1 MQHEIVEQLPLLQAN
16 GTLTEPGWAR
26 HPYWQYQR
34 QAVAAS
40 SWRIK
45 EWDYYAVVSPE
56 QFAICL
62 TASNLGYIGLYAICL
77 VDLAQGRSWQIDTL
91 QPLPLGRHAFPET
104 ADSGAIQFSNGQLSL
119 QIERIGGEHR
129 VHFSSTQFQGPHGQ
143 GIEGELTL
151 RLPAQHE
158 SMNIAT
164 SWAEQRKAFYYNT
177 KLNCLQA
184 SGQFRQ
190 AGKHYHLSPV
200 RDLGVLD
207 WGRGVWTYNNTWYW
221 ASASGYVDGEPFGLN
236 LGYGFS
242 DRSPA
247 SENLLLYRGVA
258 HKLDQVA
265 FHFDR
270 KNWLKPWQMRSNDG
284 RLQLDFTPC
293 VDRNSKLNLLL
304 LASEQ
309 HQVFGHYRGHVTL
322 DNGQVLQL
330 NHLPG
335 FAEEVRN
342 RW

>member
-1 MQHEIVEQLPLLQAN
+1 
-16 GTLTEPGWAR
+16 
-26 HPYWQYQR
+26 
-34 QAVAAS
+34 
-40 SWRIK
+40 
-45 EWDYYAVVSPE
+45 
-56 QFAICL
+56 
-62 TASNLGYIGLYAICL
+62 
-77 VDLAQGRSWQIDTL
+77 
-91 QPLPLGRHAFPET
+91 
-104 ADSGAIQFSNGQLSL
+104 
-119 QIERIGGEHR
+119 
-129 VHFSSTQFQGPHGQ
+129 
-143 GIEGELTL
+143 
-151 RLPAQHE
+151 
-158 SMNIAT
+158 MNIAT

-221 ASASGYVDGEPFGLN
+221 ASASGYVDAEPFGLN

>member
-1 MQHEIVEQLPLLQAN
+1 MQHEILAPMPLLKTD

-26 HPYWQYQR
+26 QPYWHYQR
-34 QAVAAS
+34 RAVAAS

-62 TASNLGYIGLYAICL
+62 TASNLGYAGLYAICL
-77 VDLAQGRSWQIDTL
+77 VDLAQGRSWQLDTL
-91 QPLPLGRHAFPET
+91 QVLPLTRHAFPER
-104 ADSGAIQFSNGQLSL
+104 ADSGEISFSNAQLTL
-119 QIERIGGEHR
+119 QIRRSGDEHR
-129 VHFSSTQFQGPHGQ
+129 LHFSSAQFQGPHGR
-143 GIEGELTL
+143 GIEGDLTL
-151 RLPAQHE
+151 RLPPHHQ
-158 SMNIAT
+158 SMSIAT
-164 SWAEQRKAFYYNT
+164 SWPEQCKAFYYNS
-177 KLNCLQA
+177 KFNCLQA
-184 SGQFRQ
+184 SGQFSQ
-190 AGKHYHLSPV
+190 AGKHYLLSPT

-207 WGRGVWTYNNTWYW
+207 WGRGAWTYNNTWYW
-221 ASASGYVDGEPFGLN
+221 ASASGYVEGELFGLN

-247 SENLLLYRGVA
+247 TENLLLYRGVA

-265 FHFDR
+265 FEFDR
-270 KNWLKPWQMRSNDG
+270 NDWLKPWKIRSNDA
-284 RLQLDFTPC
+284 RLQLDFTPR

-309 HQVFGHYRGHVTL
+309 HQVFGHYNGHVTL
-322 DNGQVLQL
+322 DDGQVLAIH
-330 NHLPG
+330 NLPG

>member
-1 MQHEIVEQLPLLQAN
+1 MKGNSGLLWRGLTSVT
-16 GTLTEPGWAR
+16 GTLLVLGICGTQCSYMYAGTINSALGTSSTRIVAGEGGGNTTYYASEYGDLNAENLQKLIADAYGIPA
-26 HPYWQYQR
+26 
-34 QAVAAS
+34 AVA
-40 SWRIK
+40 
-45 EWDYYAVVSPE
+45 VVAGHGM
-56 QFAICL
+56 QQRAH
-62 TASNLGYIGLYAICL
+62 
-77 VDLAQGRSWQIDTL
+77 GR
-91 QPLPLGRHAFPET
+91 
-104 ADSGAIQFSNGQLSL
+104 
-119 QIERIGGEHR
+119 
-129 VHFSSTQFQGPHGQ
+129 

-151 RLPAQHE
+151 RLPARHE

-164 SWAEQRKAFYYNT
+164 SWPERRKAFYYNT

-184 SGQFRQ
+184 SGRFSQ

-221 ASASGYVDGEPFGLN
+221 ASASGYVDGEAFGLN

-335 FAEEVRN
+335 FAEEVHN